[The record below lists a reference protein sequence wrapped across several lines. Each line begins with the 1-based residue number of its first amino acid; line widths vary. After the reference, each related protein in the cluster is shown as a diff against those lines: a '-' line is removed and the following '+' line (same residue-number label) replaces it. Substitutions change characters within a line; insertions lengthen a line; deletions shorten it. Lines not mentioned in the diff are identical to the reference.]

1 MLQIFIVENDDNFR
15 DVLSKTIEQ
24 IKIKNDMKADIVFS
38 GKDPREFLQK
48 LKQSKEHILTY
59 FLWILIWKMKLT
71 ELVCH
76 AK

>member
-1 MLQIFIVENDDNFR
+1 LDLLQIFIVENDNNFR

-48 LKQSKEHILTY
+48 LKQL
-59 FLWILIWKMKLT
+59 
-71 ELVCH
+71 
-76 AK
+76 